1 MTPARM
7 FLAVRHG
14 TPVSLVIRPKSFLGR
29 VCSLITRSANRIM
42 VPIVNEYVHP
52 WQASVAAFVHFPTSG
67 KSWNVA
73 DVEARAIV
81 AVNLNALMDYAAEAG
96 HPERSTN
103 KGLEKLSGVSRP
115 TIRGMREGTRD
126 VGIDTLQAVAEVF
139 EIQAWTLL
147 VPHLDPSNP
156 PTKPMSK
163 TEVQL
168 YKRLGRVAREYE
180 QIRKAQRDGTPSTN
194 DPHRNGSGA
203 VGGGKGGRGEEAED

>member
-1 MTPARM
+1 M
-7 FLAVRHG
+7 
-14 TPVSLVIRPKSFLGR
+14 
-29 VCSLITRSANRIM
+29 
-42 VPIVNEYVHP
+42 VNELVHWRKSP
-52 WQASVAAFVHFPTSG
+52 VAVLVHYPTSG
-67 KSWNVA
+67 KSWNVG

-81 AVNLNALMDYAAEAG
+81 AVNLNALMDYAAETG
-96 HPERSTN
+96 HPERATN
-103 KGLEKLSGVSRP
+103 KGLEKLSGISRP

-180 QIRKAQRDGTPSTN
+180 QLQKAQRDGTPSTPN
-194 DPHRNGSGA
+194 SNRDGKGA
-203 VGGGKGGRGEEAED
+203 VSGGKGGRAEADD